1 MYVKE
6 KDVAVVYVRI
16 KDFTVLL
23 LDCVR
28 RYMRA
33 HPFLTW
39 ECQDRKTRGGK
50 EGGAERE
57 LGGMKVLQAQHNCD
71 RTSFVNVTQNIVR

>member
-1 MYVKE
+1 MCVKE
-6 KDVAVVYVRI
+6 KDVAVVYVRV

-33 HPFLTW
+33 HLFLTW
-39 ECQDRKTRGGK
+39 ECQDRKTKERGER
-50 EGGAERE
+50 EGEREEAEWE
-57 LGGMKVLQAQHNCD
+57 LGGMKVL
-71 RTSFVNVTQNIVR
+71 